1 MGDTSGNVDK
11 KTIQSFSEEWS
22 KFDVFSDEEIRKI
35 GDEYF
40 DLVTDEMLNK
50 KSRVLDLGCGTG
62 RWSRYVADRVAQV
75 EAIDPGASIFAASRL
90 LKDKKNVRVTQASSD
105 LIPFADE
112 SFDFVMSLGVLHH
125 IPDTQQALND
135 LICKLKQGGF
145 ALLYFYYNFENRS
158 LAFKLLFRISDLL
171 RRMVSRMPGQL
182 KKATCD
188 VIAIVVYLPWV
199 SMARLIKSLGGT
211 SIYKKLPLSYYTGKS
226 FHIMRNDALDRFGTP
241 LEKRFSR
248 QEITQMC
255 QKAGLSDIRFSEK
268 EPYWCLVGRKSVG
281 SSK

>member
-1 MGDTSGNVDK
+1 MSDNSGNVDK

-112 SFDFVMSLGVLHH
+112 SFDFVMCLGVLHH

>member
-112 SFDFVMSLGVLHH
+112 SFDFVMCLGVLHH
-125 IPDTQQALND
+125 IPNTQQALND
-135 LICKLKQGGF
+135 LIWKLKQGGF

>member
-112 SFDFVMSLGVLHH
+112 SFDFVMCLGVLHH

>member
-22 KFDVFSDEEIRKI
+22 KFDVFSYEEIRKI

-112 SFDFVMSLGVLHH
+112 SFDFVMCLGVLHH

>member
-1 MGDTSGNVDK
+1 
-11 KTIQSFSEEWS
+11 
-22 KFDVFSDEEIRKI
+22 
-35 GDEYF
+35 
-40 DLVTDEMLNK
+40 
-50 KSRVLDLGCGTG
+50 
-62 RWSRYVADRVAQV
+62 
-75 EAIDPGASIFAASRL
+75 L

-112 SFDFVMSLGVLHH
+112 SFDFVMCLGVLHH
-125 IPDTQQALND
+125 IPNTQQALND

>member
-1 MGDTSGNVDK
+1 MSDTSGNVDK

-112 SFDFVMSLGVLHH
+112 SFDFVMCLGVLHH
-125 IPDTQQALND
+125 IPNTQQALND

>member
-112 SFDFVMSLGVLHH
+112 SFDFVMCLGVLHH
-125 IPDTQQALND
+125 IPNTQQALND

>member
-112 SFDFVMSLGVLHH
+112 SFDFVMCLGVLHH

-226 FHIMRNDALDRFGTP
+226 FHILRNDALDRFGTP

>member
-35 GDEYF
+35 GDEYI

-112 SFDFVMSLGVLHH
+112 SFDFVMCLGVLHH